1 MGSGGHGVVTA
12 KALSSLDAVT
22 GNVTITGDKTLA
34 LAQGQ
39 HVMSHATASADI
51 VLHGG
56 HDVAV
61 TGGGLLA
68 QAGALASFAQAPDQA
83 GALIDVTAGSDIFLG
98 GNVTALATAIGS
110 HSGQSA
116 TANIFAHAGTGGFGH
131 LTMIGNATAIAF
143 ADPVNDHALASVSLI
158 ANQMLIIGANPV
170 ASAIAGGKSAFR
182 KGHRTTSTKR
192 NGGSGTTAVARI
204 NIKTDPGGLIV
215 INDSST
221 GVIPSFSNPN
231 ADALQA
237 MPIYDQTFPSGSLMA
252 IPLSVDGKPCGALG
266 GPGAAKGAAACRQ
279 APINI
284 SNIVDGP

>member
-1 MGSGGHGVVTA
+1 MSRCSGSASAAGGGLGQNAHALGALKVKVETGDITAKTLTVVADAIHGGSGGHEVVTA

-68 QAGALASFAQAPDQA
+68 QAEALASFAQAPDQA
-83 GALIDVTAGSDIFLG
+83 EALIDVTAGSDIFLG

-131 LTMIGNATAIAF
+131 LALIGNASAIAF
-143 ADPVNDHALASVSLI
+143 ADPVNDHALASVYADRQSD
-158 ANQMLIIGANPV
+158 AHHRGQSRGA
-170 ASAIAGGKSAFR
+170 
-182 KGHRTTSTKR
+182 GH
-192 NGGSGTTAVARI
+192 
-204 NIKTDPGGLIV
+204 
-215 INDSST
+215 
-221 GVIPSFSNPN
+221 
-231 ADALQA
+231 
-237 MPIYDQTFPSGSLMA
+237 
-252 IPLSVDGKPCGALG
+252 CG
-266 GPGAAKGAAACRQ
+266 
-279 APINI
+279 
-284 SNIVDGP
+284 